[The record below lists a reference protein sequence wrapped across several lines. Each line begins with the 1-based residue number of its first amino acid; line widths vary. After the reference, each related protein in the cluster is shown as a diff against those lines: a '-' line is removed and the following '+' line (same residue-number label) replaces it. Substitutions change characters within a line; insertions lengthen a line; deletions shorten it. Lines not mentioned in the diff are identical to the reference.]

1 MPDWSKLIA
10 AKIALAKRGNAAN
23 QKPSKPSKS
32 QFFVDP
38 ARVPPGQTLVK
49 NFPILDTGYQ
59 PDVPLAVWSLRV
71 FGLVENPYTLD
82 WQAFLAFPQ
91 VYDTSDFHCVTRWSQ
106 LDMEWQGV
114 RVQELLM
121 RAKPQK
127 SAQFATIY
135 GFDGYTTNLPLE
147 ALLDEDVLIAHS
159 VFGQPL
165 TREHGG
171 PARMVVPKRYAWKGA
186 KWVKAIELHAT
197 DLPGFWEERGYHNE
211 AFPFKEQRFSEE

>member
-10 AKIALAKRGNAAN
+10 AKVALAKRGNAAS
-23 QKPSKPSKS
+23 QKSSKPAKS

-71 FGLVENPYTLD
+71 FGLVDHPYELN
-82 WQAFLAFPQ
+82 WQEFLALPQ
-91 VYDTSDFHCVTRWSQ
+91 IYDVSDFHCVTRWSQ

-121 RAKPQK
+121 RAKPQQNA
-127 SAQFATIY
+127 SFATIY

-197 DLPGFWEERGYHNE
+197 DRPGFWEERGYHNT
-211 AFPFKEQRFSEE
+211 AFPFLEQRFSE